1 MKKIKCC
8 RHAGILLII
17 KTNRIKKDGK
27 IRKQRRERICGRYSA
42 KVGTVREE
50 NRDRNVKFHDFLLLV
65 FGLKRQDYIYEGI
78 SIFK

>member
-1 MKKIKCC
+1 MKGIKCC
-8 RHAGILLII
+8 RCAGILLII
-17 KTNRIKKDGK
+17 KTDRIKKNGK
-27 IRKQRRERICGRYSA
+27 VRKQRRECICGRYSA

-50 NRDRNVKFHDFLLLV
+50 NRARNVKFHDFLLLV